1 MCVTSQV
8 VSYETDDKVGIVTLN
23 RPDKL
28 NAINK
33 DLKKELTEA
42 FARADD
48 DASTHVVV
56 LRAAGRA
63 FCVGYDIGGGAPVGE
78 ENRHVAHK
86 WHAQLT
92 GSVKF
97 ELIPWYMRKPVIA
110 SVQGHVLG
118 AGCELAMLCDL
129 TIAADNALFGEPEI
143 HFSVSGPSMVMPWII
158 GFKKA
163 RELLYTGDM
172 IDAKQA
178 LDLGM
183 VNHVV
188 PAAELEAAT
197 MKFARRVALIS
208 PEALAMTKLAINR
221 GADASGF
228 RNAMEA
234 GVDVLSQLY
243 AAQTE
248 VGSRFQEIKRT
259 EGLGAALKWR
269 RGQFNDLA

>member
-1 MCVTSQV
+1 VTEPLIR
-8 VSYETDDKVGIVTLN
+8 YETDDKIGVITLN

-28 NAINK
+28 NAIS
-33 DLKKELTEA
+33 KEFKSELIDA
-42 FARADD
+42 FGKADD
-48 DASTHVVV
+48 DPATHVVV
-56 LRAAGRA
+56 LKAAGRS
-63 FCVGYDIGGGAPVGE
+63 FCVGYDIGGGPPVGV

-97 ELIPWYMRKPVIA
+97 ELIPWYMKKPVIA

-118 AGCELAMLCDL
+118 AGCELAMLCDM
-129 TIAADNALFGEPEI
+129 TIAADTAVFGEPEI

-163 RELLYTGDM
+163 RELLYTGDS
-172 IDAKQA
+172 IDAQKA
-178 LDLGM
+178 LELGM

-188 PAAELEAAT
+188 PAAELDAAT
-197 MKFARRVALIS
+197 MKFARKVALIS

-243 AAQTE
+243 AAETE
-248 VGSRFQEIKRT
+248 VGRKFQEIKRT

-269 RGQFNDLA
+269 RGQFKDLA

>member
-1 MCVTSQV
+1 MTAELVC
-8 VSYETDDKVGIVTLN
+8 YETADKVGIITLN

-33 DLKKELTEA
+33 ELKKELTDV

-48 DASTHVVV
+48 DRATHVVV
-56 LRAAGRA
+56 LRAAGRS

-78 ENRHVAHK
+78 ESRHVAHK
-86 WHAQLT
+86 WHSQLT
-92 GSVKF
+92 GGIKF
-97 ELIPWYMRKPVIA
+97 EMIPWYMRKPVIA
-110 SVQGHVLG
+110 SVQGHALG
-118 AGCELAMLCDL
+118 AGCELAMLCDM
-129 TIAADNALFGEPEI
+129 TIAADSSLFGEPEI
-143 HFSVSGPSMVMPWII
+143 HFSVSGPAMVMPWII
-158 GFKKA
+158 GIKKA
-163 RELLYTGDM
+163 RELLYTGDL
-172 IDAKQA
+172 IDAKTA

-183 VNHVV
+183 INRVI

-197 MKFARRVALIS
+197 MKFAKRVALIS
-208 PEALAMTKLAINR
+208 PEALALTKLAINR

-248 VGSRFQEIKRT
+248 VGGKFQEIKRQD
-259 EGLGAALKWR
+259 GLGAALKWR
-269 RGQFNDLA
+269 RAQFEE

>member
-1 MCVTSQV
+1 VALV
-8 VSYETDDKVGIVTLN
+8 DYETDDKVGIITLN

-33 DLKKELTEA
+33 DLKKELSDT
-42 FARADD
+42 FARADE
-48 DASTHVVV
+48 DAGTHVVV
-56 LRAAGRA
+56 LRAAGRS

-78 ENRHVAHK
+78 ENRHIAHK

-97 ELIPWYMRKPVIA
+97 ELIPWYMKKPVIA

-129 TIAADNALFGEPEI
+129 TIAADDAQFGEPEI
-143 HFSVSGPSMVMPWII
+143 HFSAAGPSMVMPWII
-158 GFKKA
+158 GLKKA
-163 RELLYTGDM
+163 RELLYTGDL
-172 IDAKQA
+172 IDAEEA
-178 LDLGM
+178 LRLGM

-188 PAAELEAAT
+188 PAAELSAAT
-197 MKFARRVALIS
+197 MKFARKVALIS
-208 PEALAMTKLAINR
+208 PEALALTKLAINR

-228 RNAMEA
+228 RNAMEV

-248 VGSRFQEIKRT
+248 VGKTFQEIKRK

-269 RGQFNDLA
+269 RGQFAALKDS

>member
-1 MCVTSQV
+1 MTAQLVC
-8 VSYETDDKVGIVTLN
+8 YETDDKVGIVTLN

-33 DLKKELTEA
+33 DLKAALTDA

-48 DASTHVVV
+48 DPSTHVVV
-56 LRAAGRA
+56 LKAAGRA

-118 AGCELAMLCDL
+118 AGCELAMLCDM
-129 TIAADNALFGEPEI
+129 TIAADSALFGEPEI

-172 IDAKQA
+172 IDAQQA
-178 LDLGM
+178 LQLGM

-188 PAAELEAAT
+188 PEADLEAAT

-248 VGSRFQEIKRT
+248 VGSRFQEIKRS

-269 RGQFNDLA
+269 RGQFKALD